1 MDGTDR
7 KQLLKFKSYEF
18 KTIKLRNVYENEPLL
33 FQLPPDPLHVN
44 LLGPAV
50 DALNKMKEFYPAV
63 CLEQEL
69 DTDFALILKD
79 YEANFDYLYTH
90 FGLNMTLKCHV
101 ILHHYEFYFL
111 STGKTF
117 RDTNG
122 EFVETVHSSLR
133 IHEESHGYKVV
144 KQIGTPEHLK
154 KSQQSITSFNS
165 LRAGFCSPKDFTL
178 RRKSSP
184 HSSSPSPSPLSSPK
198 SSHLYPLHLM
208 F

>member
-1 MDGTDR
+1 MSEFLCFLCG
-7 KQLLKFKSYEF
+7 KSF
-18 KTIKLRNVYENEPLL
+18 HDKSSLRQHKHGVHSTAE
-33 FQLPPDPLHVN
+33 LPCN
-44 LLGPAV
+44 QC
-50 DALNKMKEFYPAV
+50 NK
-63 CLEQEL
+63 
-69 DTDFALILKD
+69 ILQ
-79 YEANFDYLYTH
+79 
-90 FGLNMTLKCHV
+90 G
-101 ILHHYEFYFL
+101 

-122 EFVETVHSSLR
+122 EFIETVHSSLR

-144 KQIGTPEHLK
+144 KQIGSPGHLK

-184 HSSSPSPSPLSSPK
+184 HSSSPSPSPLSSPR
-198 SSHLYPLHLM
+198 SSHLSPLNLM